1 MTLEYDKRDYYKM
14 KPTLE
19 DILQATLDWHHTDRR
34 FWDNHNSSRST
45 TIVAMKRDFCILAS
59 HAGFPNSEIGK
70 FLHMRENTIIK
81 LAQEVNKE
89 YAEYMIQELSPKL
102 VQIWCKHNFTTI

>member
-1 MTLEYDKRDYYKM
+1 M

-19 DILQATLDWHHTDRR
+19 DILQATLDWYYTDRR
-34 FWDNHNSSRST
+34 FWDNYNSSRST

-70 FLHMRENTIIK
+70 LLHMREDTIIK
-81 LAQEVNKE
+81 LLQEVNKE
-89 YAEYMIQELSPKL
+89 YAEYIIQKTIPKIGANE
-102 VQIWCKHNFTTI
+102 VQ

>member
-1 MTLEYDKRDYYKM
+1 M

-34 FWDNHNSSRST
+34 FWDNYNSSRST

-59 HAGFPNSEIGK
+59 HVGFPNSEIGK
-70 FLHMRENTIIK
+70 FLHMRENTIIR
-81 LAQEVNKE
+81 LVQEVNKE
-89 YAEYMIQELSPKL
+89 YAEYMIQETIPKIGANV
-102 VQIWCKHNFTTI
+102 VQTQFYNNIKY